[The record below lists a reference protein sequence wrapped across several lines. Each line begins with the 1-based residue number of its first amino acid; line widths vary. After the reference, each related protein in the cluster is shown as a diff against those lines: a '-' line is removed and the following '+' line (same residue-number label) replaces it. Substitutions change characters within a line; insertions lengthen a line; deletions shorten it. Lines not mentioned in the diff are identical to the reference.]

1 MELVPLWKDRFVS
14 PVFLLELMTQWEWE
28 GVTDLCG
35 FRQLSLTTYTVYI
48 VAQYSYTEVLLKI
61 QLQGVE
67 FFFLHEIIIL
77 YYMNFL

>member
-14 PVFLLELMTQWEWE
+14 PAFLLELMTQWEWE

-35 FRQLSLTTYTVYI
+35 SRQLSLTTYTVYI

-67 FFFLHEIIIL
+67 FFFYMTLLFYII
-77 YYMNFL
+77 